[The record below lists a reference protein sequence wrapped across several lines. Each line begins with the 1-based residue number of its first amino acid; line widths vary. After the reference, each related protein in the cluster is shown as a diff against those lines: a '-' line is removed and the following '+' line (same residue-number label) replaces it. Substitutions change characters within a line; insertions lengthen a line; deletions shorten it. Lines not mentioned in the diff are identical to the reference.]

1 MKNKKRLV
9 PWLIAAVIIAALAVI
24 GKKLYDLMFGGS
36 LAVTTEDLKNGI
48 IACSPAIIFIVVVL
62 IAALIVVV
70 AAGKLKQ
77 PKRALVRAQ
86 APIAILLAITLSV
99 NWVILGVEYS
109 VVNSVF
115 AEDVKVSD
123 ETMASGR
130 AIADQIASE
139 GIVLLKNDDKALPLS
154 AGTKLNLFGW
164 SSVRPLYGGT
174 GSGDSDTSNAV
185 SLIDGLKHAGF
196 EVNEELVKFYEN
208 FRTERPVGTIRL
220 REIGSKRGDFT
231 VPEPTIAEY
240 ENANIFE
247 DAVAYSD
254 TAVVVVSRTGGEG
267 FDIPQSITGP
277 DEYNAQYGGLAQF
290 YDFTT
295 QAEDLDASKSY
306 LELSNREIAMV
317 DRVCKEFKNVIV
329 VVNSSN
335 AMELG
340 WLDQYDS
347 IKAAVLCG
355 APGELGFDSLGKILS
370 GEVNPSGHLADAAK
384 YDDPN
389 AVMPTTGAN
398 NGLKLADLTG
408 VAYDDPKW
416 EQLLDEL
423 TVNDL
428 FSLTADGG
436 YHTVG
441 VESIGLSAT
450 EDCDGPTGVH
460 SNYNP
465 AAGPSYPGSVMLACT
480 WNQPLAKARGE
491 QIAKEC
497 AEINCTG
504 WYPFRFFH
512 TDTGFADYQEV
523 LAYCRGLRLSSAC
536 RRWEAA
542 AYPERQHPSCLQQQ
556 M

>member
-1 MKNKKRLV
+1 MKNKKRFV
-9 PWLIAAVIIAALAVI
+9 PWLIAAVIIAAFAVI

-247 DAVAYSD
+247 DAFHRIRDGYEDRMLCGGSESCISPLGVGGFASMKALC
-254 TAVVVVSRTGGEG
+254 TADDPARASIPFDARRSGFVMGEG
-267 FDIPQSITGP
+267 SGVLLLEELETAKERGAKIYAEVVGYGANCDAYHFTAPAPGGAGGASCMRLALADGGVEPEQIGYINAHGTSTHLNDSCETAAIKSVFGSHAYELAVSSTKSMTGHLLGGAGGVEGVFTVLALHDAFLPATVNLQEP
-277 DEYNAQYGGLAQF
+277 DPEL
-290 YDFTT
+290 
-295 QAEDLDASKSY
+295 DLDYSPNQGRALQVDY
-306 LELSNREIAMV
+306 AM
-317 DRVCKEFKNVIV
+317 
-329 VVNSSN
+329 S
-335 AMELG
+335 
-340 WLDQYDS
+340 
-347 IKAAVLCG
+347 
-355 APGELGFDSLGKILS
+355 DSLGF
-370 GEVNPSGHLADAAK
+370 GGH
-384 YDDPN
+384 N
-389 AVMPTTGAN
+389 ACVVF
-398 NGLKLADLTG
+398 K
-408 VAYDDPKW
+408 
-416 EQLLDEL
+416 
-423 TVNDL
+423 
-428 FSLTADGG
+428 
-436 YHTVG
+436 
-441 VESIGLSAT
+441 
-450 EDCDGPTGVH
+450 
-460 SNYNP
+460 
-465 AAGPSYPGSVMLACT
+465 
-480 WNQPLAKARGE
+480 
-491 QIAKEC
+491 
-497 AEINCTG
+497 
-504 WYPFRFFH
+504 
-512 TDTGFADYQEV
+512 
-523 LAYCRGLRLSSAC
+523 
-536 RRWEAA
+536 RWE
-542 AYPERQHPSCLQQQ
+542 E
-556 M
+556 